1 MATLALHIARLE
13 KSSTTT
19 ISNRIGIRV
28 LRQEDTAANSLL
40 KRREKA
46 EREQNNRKDVRG
58 DQSMI

>member
-19 ISNRIGIRV
+19 ISNGIGIRV

-40 KRREKA
+40 KRGENA
-46 EREQNNRKDVRG
+46 ERGENNGKKTRG
-58 DQSMI
+58 GQSIN